1 MPVFHREGY
10 TLILATLVLCG
21 VGSWLV
27 YRFLAGPAW
36 LNGLAYGVLGFLL
49 IAVLQ
54 FFRNPQRVTVI
65 DPQRIIA
72 PADGKIVIIEKVREP
87 EYFGDER
94 LQISIFMSP
103 INVHVNRNPVSGLV
117 SFFRY
122 HPGDYLVAW
131 HPKSSTLNERTT
143 VVVRTKEGKEVLF
156 RQIAGA
162 LARRIRWYVAEGD
175 TVQQGQEFGFI
186 KFGSRVDI
194 YLPLGSKPLVQIG
207 QKVRGGETYLASWE

>member
-1 MPVFHREGY
+1 
-10 TLILATLVLCG
+10 
-21 VGSWLV
+21 
-27 YRFLAGPAW
+27 
-36 LNGLAYGVLGFLL
+36 
-49 IAVLQ
+49 
-54 FFRNPQRVTVI
+54 VT
-65 DPQRIIA
+65 
-72 PADGKIVIIEKVREP
+72 
-87 EYFGDER
+87 
-94 LQISIFMSP
+94 
-103 INVHVNRNPVSGLV
+103 RNPVSGMV
-117 SFFRY
+117 YFFLY